1 MYRKDN
7 RHFYSNFAEIKK
19 YTDGYYRLVVYKTD
33 KVFEFPDREKQEENV
48 NDEKLENNISRARS
62 TIFEIA
68 MCNDWQFFV
77 TLTLSPKKYDRYN
90 LEKFRKDLAR
100 FIKDYNYNHGLQIKY
115 MLVPEQHQD
124 GAWHMHGFIKGLSE
138 RECEAFRIQFPNKL
152 PKYIVDKLREGQEVF
167 NWIQFADKFGYT
179 ILEPVRSK
187 EAASNYV
194 MKYISK
200 NLAKSIKELG
210 AHLYYCSK
218 GLKRAEFIIREERI
232 RDAFFP
238 DYENDYLAVKRYR
251 SLDEA
256 LQVFDLTEY
265 TGNVSDLKQDLLFR
279 RYAVAEVGR

>member
-1 MYRKDN
+1 MYRKDKS
-7 RHFYSNFAEIKK
+7 RVYCNFAEIKK

-33 KVFEFPDREKQEENV
+33 KCFEFPDKEKQEENV
-48 NDEKLENNISRARS
+48 NDEKLENNISRARA
-62 TIFEIA
+62 TIFELA

-77 TLTLSPKKYDRYN
+77 TLTLSPQKYDRFN

-100 FIKDYNYNHGLQIKY
+100 FIKDYNYNHSLQIKY
-115 MLVPEQHQD
+115 MFVPEQHQD
-124 GAWHMHGFIKGLSE
+124 GAWHMHGFIKGLTE
-138 RECEAFRIQFPNKL
+138 KEYEAFKLGFPNKL
-152 PKYIVDKLREGQEVF
+152 PMYIVGKLREGQDVY

-179 ILEPVRSK
+179 ILEPVKSK
-187 EAASNYV
+187 EAASMYV

-218 GLKRAEFIIREERI
+218 GLKRAEFVIREERI

-238 DYENDYLAVKRYR
+238 DYENDYLSVKRFR

-256 LQVFDLTEY
+256 LQVFDLENY
-265 TGNVSDLKQDLLFR
+265 NGDVSALKKELMFR
-279 RYAVAEVGR
+279 RYATSEG